1 MDPRALYQEVIV
13 EHGRRPRNFGPL
25 PEANYRA
32 RGHNPLCGDR
42 MTLYL
47 KVNDQGIVEDARF
60 EGEGC
65 AISMASASLMT
76 EAVKGKTVEEAE
88 LMFENFHDLVM
99 DTHEAKRPID
109 LGKIKILA
117 GVKDYPSRVK
127 CATLA
132 WHTLHNALQGKEEA
146 STE

>member
-1 MDPRALYQEVIV
+1 MDPRALYQEVII

-25 PEANYRA
+25 EGANRVA

-47 KVNDQGIVEDARF
+47 KVNDEGIVEDARF

-76 EAVKGKTVEEAE
+76 EAVKGRTAEEAE

-99 DTHEAKRPID
+99 DTRQAKAPIE

-132 WHTLHNALQGKEEA
+132 WHTLHSALEGKGEA